1 MQIIR
6 FLVACFVCLC
16 GADLALAEIKIGVV
30 ASLSGPA
37 ALIGTAQKN
46 TVSMFPTNI
55 GGVKVEYIILDDAGD
70 PKQALASL
78 RKLQDEL
85 KVDAVLGPST
95 VPSAEVMVNAME
107 NSNTPLLMTVVS
119 ASLGSPVSEGYK
131 WTFKTTQSDE
141 LLADKL
147 IVHMQWNRVNTLG
160 FIGFND
166 VYGKNWHKIINR
178 KAGKAFIDITASM
191 GFDRTDSSVS
201 EQVAR
206 IISTRPDAVLVAAS
220 GEPALVPQFALR
232 DMGYKGLIY
241 QTHGVASSEFI
252 RLGGKRVE
260 GVLVASDPVLVADDL
275 SKGNPVKLVAQA
287 YVQDYEKRFGA
298 GSASAYGARIFD
310 AGLLLQSA
318 IPRALK
324 KAVPGSLQF
333 RQALRDELE
342 QIRELTGTQ
351 GVFRMSPLDH
361 NGMDRRSCVIMKVQ
375 NGRWVLVK

>member
-1 MQIIR
+1 
-6 FLVACFVCLC
+6 
-16 GADLALAEIKIGVV
+16 
-30 ASLSGPA
+30 
-37 ALIGTAQKN
+37 
-46 TVSMFPTNI
+46 
-55 GGVKVEYIILDDAGD
+55 
-70 PKQALASL
+70 
-78 RKLQDEL
+78 
-85 KVDAVLGPST
+85 
-95 VPSAEVMVNAME
+95 
-107 NSNTPLLMTVVS
+107 
-119 ASLGSPVSEGYK
+119 
-131 WTFKTTQSDE
+131 TFKTTQTDE
-141 LLADKL
+141 LLAEKL
-147 IVHMQWNRVNTLG
+147 IVHMQWNRVNSLG

-166 VYGKNWHKIINR
+166 SYGKKWHKIIN
-178 KAGKAFIDITASM
+178 KQASKAFIDITASM
-191 GFDRTDSSVS
+191 GFDRTDASVS

-232 DMGYKGLIY
+232 EKGYKGLIY

-260 GVLVASDPVLVADDL
+260 GVLVASDPVLVADEL

-287 YVQDYEKRFGA
+287 YVQNYEERFGT

-310 AGLLLQSA
+310 AGLLLQNA

-324 KAVPGSLQF
+324 KAVPGTLQF

-375 NGRWVLVK
+375 DGRWVLVK

>member
-1 MQIIR
+1 
-6 FLVACFVCLC
+6 
-16 GADLALAEIKIGVV
+16 
-30 ASLSGPA
+30 LSGPA

-107 NSNTPLLMTVVS
+107 NSKTPLLMTVVS
-119 ASLGSPVSEGYK
+119 ASLGPSVSEGYK
-131 WTFKTTQSDE
+131 WTFKTTQTDE
-141 LLADKL
+141 LLAEKL
-147 IVHMQWNRVNTLG
+147 IVHMQWNRVNSLG

-166 VYGKNWHKIINR
+166 SYGKKWHKIIN
-178 KAGKAFIDITASM
+178 KQASKAFIDITASM
-191 GFDRTDSSVS
+191 GFDRTDASVS

-232 DMGYKGLIY
+232 EKGYKGLIY

-260 GVLVASDPVLVADDL
+260 GVLVASDPVLVADEL

-287 YVQDYEKRFGA
+287 YVQNYEERFGT

-310 AGLLLQSA
+310 AGLLLQNA

-324 KAVPGSLQF
+324 KAVPGTLQF

-375 NGRWVLVK
+375 DGRWVLVK